1 MISMVM
7 QHSTQDR
14 EVAILSEAEAFTLK
28 VEIWMIYLEVYSVH
42 SSVAVE
48 EVAQEAVLMAALAA
62 SEAALAVEIILH
74 REGILSQSLR

>member
-1 MISMVM
+1 M
-7 QHSTQDR
+7 QDR

-42 SSVAVE
+42 SSAAVE

-62 SEAALAVEIILH
+62 SEEALAVEIILH